1 MRMSALEIIFLW
13 PGLWQTGCTW
23 CSSSLLCVV
32 VWVVLGS
39 GPCVHQTLHMGQAC
53 WSLILLQSQP
63 TAAVAGWIRGLWT
76 SVSPH
81 NRQVSHVGQIF
92 HPNGNAACHLSCRL
106 QPPPL
111 SNPSRRTAG
120 RANRP
125 ATLTVI
131 RVTDVPSLPQG
142 GARCTQVHSP
152 THPLW

>member
-1 MRMSALEIIFLW
+1 MRMYALEILFLW
-13 PGLWQTGCTW
+13 PGLWPTGCAC
-23 CSSSLLCVV
+23 CSSGLLCVV
-32 VWVVLGS
+32 VWVVLSS
-39 GPCVHQTLHMGQAC
+39 GAYGPQTLLMGQAC
-53 WSLILLQSQP
+53 WSLILLQPQP
-63 TAAVAGWIRGLWT
+63 TAAVTGWVRGLCT

-81 NRQVSHVGQIF
+81 NRQVSHVSQIF
-92 HPNGNAACHLSCRL
+92 HPNGNSARHLSCRL

-111 SNPSRRTAG
+111 SNPSLHAAG

-131 RVTDVPSLPQG
+131 RVTDAPSLLQG